1 MIVIAGLG
9 NPTSKY
15 KGTRHNVGFEVIDM
29 LADRYNIRVKDK
41 KHQALCGTGLIE
53 GQKVLLVKPQT
64 FMNLSGESIGA
75 ILNFYKLEPQSQ
87 LIVVY
92 DDVSLEPGRL
102 RIRMKGSAGGHNGV
116 KSVISHAKTQEFQR
130 VKVGVGE
137 KPQDWDLAD
146 YVLRCPPRKERIL
159 LKEAFDHACTAI
171 GLMVQGKTEQA
182 MNQFN

>member
-1 MIVIAGLG
+1 MFVIAGLG

-15 KGTRHNVGFEVIDM
+15 KGTRHNVGFDVIDI
-29 LADRYNIRVKDK
+29 LAGRYQIRVKEK

-75 ILNFYKLEPQSQ
+75 ILNFYKLQPESE

-102 RIRMKGSAGGHNGV
+102 RIRKKGSAGGHNGM
-116 KSVISHAKTQEFQR
+116 KNIIAHLGTQEFQPC
-130 VKVGVGE
+130 KDSGVPEG
-137 KPQDWDLAD
+137 QSW
-146 YVLRCPPRKERIL
+146 RGR
-159 LKEAFDHACTAI
+159 EARGMGSC
-171 GLMVQGKTEQA
+171 GLCAALPAEEGTDFAGGSV
-182 MNQFN
+182 